1 MLLLTFCKK
10 MYLYPLLFG
19 HLRFFCHQK
28 HPTRTTTFPYITLRP
43 GGTFSTVPTFATTI
57 FPTLSTA
64 PTFPT
69 FPPISGCPPGPPICP
84 LPINTPPFCPCID
97 QRGGIYIG

>member
-10 MYLYPLLFG
+10 MYLFPLLFG
-19 HLRFFCHQK
+19 HLRYLCQEK
-28 HPTRTTTFPYITLRP
+28 LPTKTTPFPYITLNP
-43 GGTFSTVPTFATTI
+43 GGTFSTVPTF
-57 FPTLSTA
+57 

-69 FPPISGCPPGPPICP
+69 FPSLSPFPPINGCPAGPPICP

-97 QRGGIYIG
+97 QRGGIYVG